1 VRVEVFLEEL
11 SAEAALRNLLPGL
24 LGSAWTCRFHVFDG
38 KHDLLEEL
46 PSRLRGLAR
55 RLPPTSRILVLVDED
70 REDCVAI
77 KSALED
83 AAEQAGLSTKSG
95 VGEGPF
101 QVVNRVAVEEL
112 EAWFLGDTQA
122 LLAAYPE
129 VPPDLGSRR
138 PYGDPDAVTGGTSEA
153 LERVLQR
160 AGYYAAG
167 MPKIEVA
174 RNISSHMDP
183 LRNSSHSFQ
192 VFVSGVQAIAE
203 SV

>member
-1 VRVEVFLEEL
+1 
-11 SAEAALRNLLPGL
+11 
-24 LGSAWTCRFHVFDG
+24 
-38 KHDLLEEL
+38 
-46 PSRLRGLAR
+46 
-55 RLPPTSRILVLVDED
+55 
-70 REDCVAI
+70 
-77 KSALED
+77 
-83 AAEQAGLSTKSG
+83 
-95 VGEGPF
+95 
-101 QVVNRVAVEEL
+101 
-112 EAWFLGDTQA
+112 
-122 LLAAYPE
+122 